1 MGTSTSPRELGDH
14 IAEAVGR
21 SGWRLLV
28 LCLGLLG
35 VPLVAVYLWRG
46 LAGAFLVAGAVAG
59 GVLFLVAF
67 AHPLVTLLAC
77 TFLLFSALDKFLPGP
92 VAAILG
98 AIVAARLGFDAL
110 GGRRIDWGT
119 GPFRVSLT
127 LLFAISLSSLVMAR
141 SLEPPVRLFWHIG
154 WGLLLFTSLST
165 YADNTSKLA
174 ASMLTVSVAL
184 GVGVVQLLIQFAQ
197 AGALFFLLHPVGD
210 ERVGVLEPNL
220 TAVFACCLLFPLVH
234 VMERSR
240 GWRRWVLLPAVALLV
255 VAVILAVSRVGMA
268 LLALAVG
275 ILLIRGRRS
284 RPFVALA
291 LGGLALVLLRLP
303 EKYWLRFVSL
313 GQLSGIVVDRSLQL
327 RQHALEAGWSIFC
340 AHPWLGVGL
349 GNFPSE
355 TPRYMSVP
363 LWAHNTYLDAA
374 ATLGIFGLLAFVAW
388 QVSGLEMVARAGRL
402 WRIAGRRR
410 DNSMAVAIATALVFF
425 YLGAFTLDL
434 LFHPILW
441 LFFAWANVARRCAES
456 GAD

>member
-1 MGTSTSPRELGDH
+1 MGSSASPRELGDH
-14 IAEAVGR
+14 IAQAVGQ
-21 SGWRLLV
+21 SGWRLLG
-28 LCLGLLG
+28 LCLGVLG
-35 VPLVAVYLWRG
+35 VPLAAIYLWRG
-46 LAGAFLVAGAVAG
+46 LSGAFLVGGAVAG
-59 GVLFLVAF
+59 GVAFLVAF
-67 AHPLVTLLAC
+67 AHPFATLLAC
-77 TFLLFSALDKFLPGP
+77 TFILFSGLDGILPGP
-92 VAAILG
+92 VAAGLA

-119 GPFRVSLT
+119 AAFRVSLT
-127 LLFAISLSSLVMAR
+127 LLFAIALSSLVMAR
-141 SLEPPVRLFWHIG
+141 SLQPAERLLWHIL
-154 WGLLLFTSLST
+154 WGLLLFTSIST
-165 YADNTSKLA
+165 YADSTAKLA

-184 GVGVVQLLIQFAQ
+184 GVGVVQLLVRFAQ
-197 AGALFFLLHPVGD
+197 AGVLVFLLHPVGD

-240 GWRRWVLLPAVALLV
+240 GWRRWLPLPAVALLV
-255 VAVILAVSRVGMA
+255 VAVILAVSRIGMA
-268 LLALAVG
+268 LLGLAVG

-284 RPFVALA
+284 RPFVVL
-291 LGGLALVLLRLP
+291 GLAGLGLVLLRLP

-349 GNFPSE
+349 GNFSSE

-363 LWAHNTYLDAA
+363 LWAHNTYLDVA
-374 ATLGIFGLLAFVAW
+374 ATLGIFGLVAFVGW

-402 WRIAGRRR
+402 WRVAGRRR
-410 DNSMAVAIATALVFF
+410 DASMALAVSTALVFF

-441 LFFAWANVARRCAES
+441 LFFAWANAARRCAES